1 MSRMSK
7 KLSQAPPNSSAPL
20 IVTVNLYD
28 CSGSSKM
35 VFPENKVYPD
45 NKVTLSF
52 ALVADQK
59 EVPPLAF
66 ACELI

>member
-1 MSRMSK
+1 
-7 KLSQAPPNSSAPL
+7 
-20 IVTVNLYD
+20 
-28 CSGSSKM
+28 M

-59 EVPPLAF
+59 EVPPLAV
-66 ACELI
+66 AGELI

>member
-1 MSRMSK
+1 MSK
-7 KLSQAPPNSSAPL
+7 KLSQAPANDSAPVD
-20 IVTVNLYD
+20 VTVKLFD

-52 ALVADQK
+52 ALVAHQK
-59 EVPPLAF
+59 DVRPLAV
-66 ACELI
+66 AGELI